1 MKNFKELRS
10 QLNEDEH
17 TATGKANR
25 SAYTNDVIANLAG
38 ERSLNNL
45 NAMLATIARSTFLD
59 PIDAYNKIRV
69 RLNIALLDFTWREV
83 QGKTEVGQYTIPVF
97 VRGVEGSLFLNV
109 NVSLNA
115 DSLYVVDARL
125 QTAADIE
132 NETLPAIEEEVEVL
146 HLEQSNSARD
156 RQNRDTEAGRK
167 LWSASHTR
175 TELKT
180 IEKKF
185 PLSKE
190 HKNRI
195 FRKKARDVRALVRT
209 NTTPEERAA
218 AHTKRRGVAT
228 GRIYKEEVEQIDETS
243 EASKQAKAKAEGHMI
258 RLYGKGRIT
267 YSSHSGGHFIE
278 HESTDG
284 SMTGETHGHTFHP
297 TTGKIS
303 KTPHV
308 TSSYYESTTN
318 EEVEQIDELSP
329 ALLGRY
335 IKKATY
341 SASDLAHQAGRG
353 MPNYSLRG
361 AEWGSQRW
369 NDLYKKVIKRER
381 ESGRQ

>member
-132 NETLPAIEEEVEVL
+132 NETLPAIEEEVE
-146 HLEQSNSARD
+146 
-156 RQNRDTEAGRK
+156 
-167 LWSASHTR
+167 
-175 TELKT
+175 
-180 IEKKF
+180 
-185 PLSKE
+185 
-190 HKNRI
+190 
-195 FRKKARDVRALVRT
+195 
-209 NTTPEERAA
+209 
-218 AHTKRRGVAT
+218 
-228 GRIYKEEVEQIDETS
+228 
-243 EASKQAKAKAEGHMI
+243 
-258 RLYGKGRIT
+258 
-267 YSSHSGGHFIE
+267 
-278 HESTDG
+278 
-284 SMTGETHGHTFHP
+284 
-297 TTGKIS
+297 
-303 KTPHV
+303 
-308 TSSYYESTTN
+308 
-318 EEVEQIDELSP
+318 QIDELSP

-335 IKKATY
+335 IKKAGY
-341 SASDLAHQAGRG
+341 SASDAANRAGQ
-353 MPNYSLRG
+353 MRG
-361 AEWGSQRW
+361 AGNGKKSEAE
-369 NDLYKKVIKRER
+369 NNLYKKVIKREKGIER
-381 ESGRQ
+381 AVDRLSGGY

>member
-17 TATGKANR
+17 IATGKANR

-132 NETLPAIEEEVEVL
+132 NETLPAIEEEVE
-146 HLEQSNSARD
+146 
-156 RQNRDTEAGRK
+156 
-167 LWSASHTR
+167 
-175 TELKT
+175 
-180 IEKKF
+180 
-185 PLSKE
+185 
-190 HKNRI
+190 
-195 FRKKARDVRALVRT
+195 
-209 NTTPEERAA
+209 
-218 AHTKRRGVAT
+218 
-228 GRIYKEEVEQIDETS
+228 
-243 EASKQAKAKAEGHMI
+243 
-258 RLYGKGRIT
+258 
-267 YSSHSGGHFIE
+267 
-278 HESTDG
+278 
-284 SMTGETHGHTFHP
+284 
-297 TTGKIS
+297 
-303 KTPHV
+303 
-308 TSSYYESTTN
+308 
-318 EEVEQIDELSP
+318 QIDELSP

-335 IKKATY
+335 IKKAGY
-341 SASDLAHQAGRG
+341 SASDAANRAGQ
-353 MPNYSLRG
+353 MRG
-361 AEWGSQRW
+361 AGNGKKSEAE
-369 NDLYKKVIKRER
+369 NNLYKKVIKREKGIER
-381 ESGRQ
+381 AVNRLSGGY

>member
-25 SAYTNDVIANLAG
+25 SAYTNDVISNVVG

-59 PIDAYNKIRV
+59 PIAAYNKIRV

-132 NETLPAIEEEVEVL
+132 NETLPAIEEEVEVDL
-146 HLEQSNSARD
+146 
-156 RQNRDTEAGRK
+156 TEAGVAKRLRILRK
-167 LWSASHTR
+167 YVKPGAKPMPGEVKGFMARSFKKVIHADKTRIAPAPGSSAVKAMEVR
-175 TELKT
+175 M
-180 IEKKF
+180 
-185 PLSKE
+185 
-190 HKNRI
+190 
-195 FRKKARDVRALVRT
+195 RKKHSAMKEKGLVESDQLDEVQKKRMLNLTGLPTDKGTISLPNTEQRPGGPGAKPSRKHPGNGLPKSGLLPGQRWSGLLGTQMNDPKKVR
-209 NTTPEERAA
+209 PEDRYLR
-218 AHTKRRGVAT
+218 K
-228 GRIYKEEVEQIDETS
+228 
-243 EASKQAKAKAEGHMI
+243 
-258 RLYGKGRIT
+258 
-267 YSSHSGGHFIE
+267 
-278 HESTDG
+278 
-284 SMTGETHGHTFHP
+284 
-297 TTGKIS
+297 
-303 KTPHV
+303 
-308 TSSYYESTTN
+308 

-335 IKKATY
+335 IKKAGY
-341 SASDLAHQAGRG
+341 SASDAANRAGQ
-353 MPNYSLRG
+353 MRG
-361 AEWGSQRW
+361 AGKGKKSEAE
-369 NDLYKKVIKRER
+369 NNLYKKVNKREKGIGKAVDR
-381 ESGRQ
+381 LSGGY